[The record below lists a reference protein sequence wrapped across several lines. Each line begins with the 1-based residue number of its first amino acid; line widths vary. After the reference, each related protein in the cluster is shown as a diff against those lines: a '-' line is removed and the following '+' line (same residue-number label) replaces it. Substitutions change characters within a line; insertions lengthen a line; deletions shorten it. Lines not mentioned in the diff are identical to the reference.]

1 MLMKWKIMSLLMCLQ
16 KCILKRCGLCALRG
30 WIYFFFSFILN
41 QFQSLRGLGEP
52 WRRALAAQPAIA
64 DAQVQGPMGA
74 WSLWSLELCFC
85 RCQSTLSAD
94 SSASLPWHESEQA
107 ALCCTLFSLWKKARK
122 QSSCCTV
129 ENLHLVVMLW
139 WPSGAAFA
147 NMSMYAW
154 NIVCFF

>member
-1 MLMKWKIMSLLMCLQ
+1 MKNYVFINVFTEMYFKEMWFVCFE
-16 KCILKRCGLCALRG
+16 GLDL
-30 WIYFFFSFILN
+30 FFFSFILN

-85 RCQSTLSAD
+85 RCQSTLSAG

-107 ALCCTLFSLWKKARK
+107 ALCCNLFSLWKKARK

-129 ENLHLVVMLW
+129 ENLHLVVMFW